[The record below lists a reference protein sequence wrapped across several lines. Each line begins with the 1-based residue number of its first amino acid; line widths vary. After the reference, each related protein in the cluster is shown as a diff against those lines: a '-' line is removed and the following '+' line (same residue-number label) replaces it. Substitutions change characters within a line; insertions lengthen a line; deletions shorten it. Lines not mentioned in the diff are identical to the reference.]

1 MEDRKDSP
9 PEEDAKLDTNEMCS
23 GKSSIPQ
30 IEKDDN
36 TSSGLQSTQSELY
49 TENVSCDLVELSS
62 DDEVRIIDVKR
73 KSCEKNLQADDQCSS
88 GRTSPKDATCS
99 VCLSEYDNK
108 SFLDKCF
115 HAFCYFCIL
124 QWSEIVRTC
133 PLCKSSFTSII
144 HSVKSM
150 DNYQQH
156 FLSKPDSHVPTNR
169 QQFQSDGRRFRY
181 RTTLTEG
188 HRQQQQQQMQS
199 QQHQWNETDIW
210 GQPARR
216 RQAHVAAQR
225 DRKTEGR
232 GRRRTIYRNN
242 LWVQRVT
249 QTGRPRQRE
258 ISPEFFRS
266 NPACTHRLIPWL
278 TRDLRALLNDVES
291 HVSFVLQ
298 IILSLINKVELSS
311 EEFSRQLQPFL
322 FDKTDHFIH
331 EFIGF
336 ARSPFDM
343 TAYDERAQYSWPS
356 ESEQEPR
363 DTPTVFHSQT
373 SGWHTPVPG
382 PSGETLWQTDWNRD
396 SPARQT
402 VNNRWSPSSSPG
414 TSGLNG
420 RAGLERTV
428 TISLSNSSVSPQ
440 TTLVDI
446 EPTTN
451 YQASN
456 ASSDSIGRSNRKRS
470 SKETVGEKTQVETE
484 NKHQYHHYHRNS
496 HKHKH
501 ERKESKRSSE
511 KRDRGKLCGDTN
523 HVDNGL
529 GPSCSTNLSI
539 VSSEFCSSPQ
549 EFIVISSDTS
559 TSPVSSTV
567 RPGPSCNDATQFQR
581 RKEGSGSRSKSGLRL
596 LSKGRGVFQEDKRS
610 RSHSV
615 NAKTRSR
622 DRSLSVE
629 ERAIEEHRRWRS
641 NSRER
646 RLRDDSQRLSP
657 SRKSGKHGQEKIGK
671 SSLSPSQTHCKRKTR
686 GEKIDSRRTKEYG
699 RSRSRSGSYSRNS
712 RSRHSRSQKS
722 RTRDSRSRR
731 SRSRSRG
738 SQSHKSRSSRNSHSR
753 SRDSRNLRSNSQSRY
768 FSRACTPLS
777 SRTHH
782 SVSRSRS
789 SSISTANSESK
800 VRESVSHSNDAIK
813 REIEDLESRIVA
825 DKKRLLRLL
834 MKKEQAETA

>member
-49 TENVSCDLVELSS
+49 AENVSCDLVELSS
-62 DDEVRIIDVKR
+62 DDEVQIIDVKR

-108 SFLDKCF
+108 AFLDKCF

-156 FLSKPDSHVPTNR
+156 FLSKPDSHVPTNQ

-199 QQHQWNETDIW
+199 QQHHWNETGIW
-210 GQPARR
+210 GQPGRR
-216 RQAHVAAQR
+216 QQAHVAAQR
-225 DRKTEGR
+225 DRKTVGR
-232 GRRRTIYRNN
+232 ERRRTIYRNN

-428 TISLSNSSVSPQ
+428 TISSSNSSVSPQ

-501 ERKESKRSSE
+501 KRKESKRSSE

-581 RKEGSGSRSKSGLRL
+581 REEGSGSRSKSGLRL

-622 DRSLSVE
+622 DRSLLVE

-657 SRKSGKHGQEKIGK
+657 SRKSGKHSQEKIGK

-738 SQSHKSRSSRNSHSR
+738 SQSQKSRSSRNSHSQ
-753 SRDSRNLRSNSQSRY
+753 SRDSRNLRSNPQSRY

-777 SRTHH
+777 SQTHH

>member
-1 MEDRKDSP
+1 M
-9 PEEDAKLDTNEMCS
+9 
-23 GKSSIPQ
+23 
-30 IEKDDN
+30 
-36 TSSGLQSTQSELY
+36 SSGP
-49 TENVSCDLVELSS
+49 LS
-62 DDEVRIIDVKR
+62 
-73 KSCEKNLQADDQCSS
+73 
-88 GRTSPKDATCS
+88 
-99 VCLSEYDNK
+99 
-108 SFLDKCF
+108 
-115 HAFCYFCIL
+115 
-124 QWSEIVRTC
+124 
-133 PLCKSSFTSII
+133 
-144 HSVKSM
+144 
-150 DNYQQH
+150 
-156 FLSKPDSHVPTNR
+156 
-169 QQFQSDGRRFRY
+169 
-181 RTTLTEG
+181 
-188 HRQQQQQQMQS
+188 
-199 QQHQWNETDIW
+199 
-210 GQPARR
+210 
-216 RQAHVAAQR
+216 
-225 DRKTEGR
+225 
-232 GRRRTIYRNN
+232 
-242 LWVQRVT
+242 
-249 QTGRPRQRE
+249 
-258 ISPEFFRS
+258 
-266 NPACTHRLIPWL
+266 
-278 TRDLRALLNDVES
+278 
-291 HVSFVLQ
+291 
-298 IILSLINKVELSS
+298 
-311 EEFSRQLQPFL
+311 
-322 FDKTDHFIH
+322 
-331 EFIGF
+331 
-336 ARSPFDM
+336 
-343 TAYDERAQYSWPS
+343 
-356 ESEQEPR
+356 
-363 DTPTVFHSQT
+363 T

-414 TSGLNG
+414 TSRLNG

-428 TISLSNSSVSPQ
+428 TISSSNSSVSPQ

-456 ASSDSIGRSNRKRS
+456 ASSDSIGRTNRKRS

-501 ERKESKRSSE
+501 KRKESKRSSE

-581 RKEGSGSRSKSGLRL
+581 RKEGSGSWSKSGLRL

-657 SRKSGKHGQEKIGK
+657 SRKSGKHSQKKIGK

-686 GEKIDSRRTKEYG
+686 GEKIDSNQTK
-699 RSRSRSGSYSRNS
+699 
-712 RSRHSRSQKS
+712 
-722 RTRDSRSRR
+722 
-731 SRSRSRG
+731 
-738 SQSHKSRSSRNSHSR
+738 
-753 SRDSRNLRSNSQSRY
+753 
-768 FSRACTPLS
+768 
-777 SRTHH
+777 
-782 SVSRSRS
+782 
-789 SSISTANSESK
+789 
-800 VRESVSHSNDAIK
+800 
-813 REIEDLESRIVA
+813 
-825 DKKRLLRLL
+825 
-834 MKKEQAETA
+834 

>member
-1 MEDRKDSP
+1 M
-9 PEEDAKLDTNEMCS
+9 
-23 GKSSIPQ
+23 
-30 IEKDDN
+30 
-36 TSSGLQSTQSELY
+36 SSGP
-49 TENVSCDLVELSS
+49 LS
-62 DDEVRIIDVKR
+62 
-73 KSCEKNLQADDQCSS
+73 
-88 GRTSPKDATCS
+88 
-99 VCLSEYDNK
+99 
-108 SFLDKCF
+108 
-115 HAFCYFCIL
+115 
-124 QWSEIVRTC
+124 
-133 PLCKSSFTSII
+133 
-144 HSVKSM
+144 
-150 DNYQQH
+150 
-156 FLSKPDSHVPTNR
+156 
-169 QQFQSDGRRFRY
+169 
-181 RTTLTEG
+181 
-188 HRQQQQQQMQS
+188 
-199 QQHQWNETDIW
+199 
-210 GQPARR
+210 
-216 RQAHVAAQR
+216 
-225 DRKTEGR
+225 
-232 GRRRTIYRNN
+232 
-242 LWVQRVT
+242 
-249 QTGRPRQRE
+249 
-258 ISPEFFRS
+258 
-266 NPACTHRLIPWL
+266 
-278 TRDLRALLNDVES
+278 
-291 HVSFVLQ
+291 
-298 IILSLINKVELSS
+298 
-311 EEFSRQLQPFL
+311 
-322 FDKTDHFIH
+322 
-331 EFIGF
+331 
-336 ARSPFDM
+336 
-343 TAYDERAQYSWPS
+343 
-356 ESEQEPR
+356 
-363 DTPTVFHSQT
+363 T

-428 TISLSNSSVSPQ
+428 TISSSNSSVSPQ

-446 EPTTN
+446 EPTTT

-484 NKHQYHHYHRNS
+484 NKHQYHNYHRNS

-501 ERKESKRSSE
+501 KRKESKRSSE

-529 GPSCSTNLSI
+529 VPSCSTNLSI

-581 RKEGSGSRSKSGLRL
+581 RKEGSESRSKSGLRL

-657 SRKSGKHGQEKIGK
+657 SRKSGKHSQEKIGK

-722 RTRDSRSRR
+722 RTKDSRSRR

>member
-1 MEDRKDSP
+1 M
-9 PEEDAKLDTNEMCS
+9 
-23 GKSSIPQ
+23 
-30 IEKDDN
+30 
-36 TSSGLQSTQSELY
+36 SSGP
-49 TENVSCDLVELSS
+49 LS
-62 DDEVRIIDVKR
+62 
-73 KSCEKNLQADDQCSS
+73 
-88 GRTSPKDATCS
+88 
-99 VCLSEYDNK
+99 
-108 SFLDKCF
+108 
-115 HAFCYFCIL
+115 
-124 QWSEIVRTC
+124 
-133 PLCKSSFTSII
+133 
-144 HSVKSM
+144 
-150 DNYQQH
+150 
-156 FLSKPDSHVPTNR
+156 
-169 QQFQSDGRRFRY
+169 
-181 RTTLTEG
+181 
-188 HRQQQQQQMQS
+188 
-199 QQHQWNETDIW
+199 
-210 GQPARR
+210 
-216 RQAHVAAQR
+216 
-225 DRKTEGR
+225 
-232 GRRRTIYRNN
+232 
-242 LWVQRVT
+242 
-249 QTGRPRQRE
+249 
-258 ISPEFFRS
+258 
-266 NPACTHRLIPWL
+266 
-278 TRDLRALLNDVES
+278 
-291 HVSFVLQ
+291 
-298 IILSLINKVELSS
+298 
-311 EEFSRQLQPFL
+311 
-322 FDKTDHFIH
+322 
-331 EFIGF
+331 
-336 ARSPFDM
+336 
-343 TAYDERAQYSWPS
+343 
-356 ESEQEPR
+356 
-363 DTPTVFHSQT
+363 T

-396 SPARQT
+396 SPAQQT

-428 TISLSNSSVSPQ
+428 TISSSNSSVGPQ

-470 SKETVGEKTQVETE
+470 SKETVGEETQVETE

-501 ERKESKRSSE
+501 KRKESKRSSE
-511 KRDRGKLCGDTN
+511 KRDRGTLCGDTN

-559 TSPVSSTV
+559 TSPVSSIV

-646 RLRDDSQRLSP
+646 RLRDDSQRLFP
-657 SRKSGKHGQEKIGK
+657 SRISGKHSQEKIGK

-712 RSRHSRSQKS
+712 KSRHSRSQKS

-738 SQSHKSRSSRNSHSR
+738 SQSQKSRSRESRSRNSHSQ
-753 SRDSRNLRSNSQSRY
+753 SQDSRNSRSNSQSRY

-777 SRTHH
+777 SRTHYR
-782 SVSRSRS
+782 VSRSRS

-800 VRESVSHSNDAIK
+800 VRESASHSNDALK